1 MTTLQYPADGAV
13 ISPETDRQRAFR
25 NSSRE
30 QISPDRIDWLNL
42 ERRGEDFSFPAPAEF
57 RWETDAETSC
67 FVLSENADFCDC
79 IVRKIPEKHLTAGS
93 LKAGRTYYWKV
104 NDSEV
109 RTFTTEDTV
118 PRRIAVDGI
127 TNVRDN
133 GRWRTLDGRRMKQG
147 LIYRGS
153 EMDTHCTITGEG
165 IRVML
170 DELHIHTDLDIRG
183 EAVGRITESPLGETV
198 DFRLIPVA
206 AYADFLQEDH
216 KPVTKKIFDL
226 LADETAYPIYYHCW
240 GGADRT
246 GTIAYLLE
254 ALLGVPEEDLI
265 LDYEMTSLSV
275 WGNRMRHSDLFAGF
289 EGDLKKYDEDGTPQ
303 SRTEKYLLSCGITP
317 ETIAKLRKNLLE

>member
-1 MTTLQYPADGAV
+1 MTTLQYPASGTV
-13 ISPETDRQRAFR
+13 IPLETGRQRAFR

-42 ERRGEDFSFPAPAEF
+42 ERKGEDFSFPNPVEF

-67 FVLSENADFCDC
+67 FLLAEDAAFSDP
-79 IVRKIPEKHLTAGS
+79 IVRKTEETHLTMGS
-93 LKAGRTYYWKV
+93 LKAGQTYYWTV

-118 PRRIAVDGI
+118 PRRIAVEGL

-133 GRWRTLDGRRMKQG
+133 GGWRTPDGRRMKQG
-147 LIYRGS
+147 RIYRGS
-153 EMDTHCTITGEG
+153 EMDTHCSITGEG
-165 IRVML
+165 IRIML
-170 DELHIHTDLDIRG
+170 DELHIRTDLDIRG

-198 DFRLIPVA
+198 NFRLIPVE
-206 AYADFLQEDH
+206 AYADFLRDDQ
-216 KPVTKKIFDL
+216 KPVTKQIFDL

-254 ALLGVPEEDLI
+254 AVLGVPEEDLI

-275 WGNRMRHSDLFAGF
+275 WGNRMRHSDLFRAF
-289 EGDLKKYDEDGTPQ
+289 EEMLNAYDIDGTPQ
-303 SRTEKYLLSCGITP
+303 SRAERYLLSCGVTP
-317 ETIAKLRKNLLE
+317 ETIEKLRKNLLE